1 MEITT
6 TVKLKKPTQ
15 FSQIEI
21 CDSWS
26 DNNDESMKERKKFIT
41 DNETGEFL
49 NRVKEAFKNQINDLE
64 MSDLIIKQ

>member
-6 TVKLKKPTQ
+6 TVKLKKPSE
-15 FSQIEI
+15 FSQIEL

-26 DNNDESMKERKKFIT
+26 DNEESMKERKKFIT
-41 DNETGEFL
+41 DDDETGEFL

-64 MSDLIIKQ
+64 LSDLIIKQ